1 MVRSN
6 KLTVC
11 PCTCSCVGL
20 LYSIDHI
27 CELAGETDEMRMW
40 RTDHRGK
47 PLFLFQEPKKTLREE
62 RVSNNSI
69 VLLEKGKLPA
79 AGEISMALTVYRTMA
94 DVLVDTHQLVDLDWT
109 PYSPANLANVGLR
122 EGYLTEELPSV
133 PVLKDDTLLHLK
145 RVILQQKYVL
155 LRHVVCEKDR

>member
-79 AGEISMALTVYRTMA
+79 AGEISMALTVYRTIR
-94 DVLVDTHQLVDLDWT
+94 TSWWT
-109 PYSPANLANVGLR
+109 WIGRRTRPPILRTSAFARATSPR
-122 EGYLTEELPSV
+122 SCHRCRFSRTI
-133 PVLKDDTLLHLK
+133 HCC
-145 RVILQQKYVL
+145 I
-155 LRHVVCEKDR
+155 